1 MPKTIASMKK
11 RLEEALQ
18 KADEAEELVEVMKEV
33 IAAYGIMPGDL
44 FTEEELEA
52 AAAAPSQRETAAYMD
67 EAGNTW
73 SGRGRRPLW
82 LVDALAEGASLEDF
96 RNPSFRG

>member
-33 IAAYGIMPGDL
+33 IAAYGIMPVSGSSGAEPTGD
-44 FTEEELEA
+44 
-52 AAAAPSQRETAAYMD
+52 
-67 EAGNTW
+67 
-73 SGRGRRPLW
+73 RR
-82 LVDALAEGASLEDF
+82 VHG
-96 RNPSFRG
+96 